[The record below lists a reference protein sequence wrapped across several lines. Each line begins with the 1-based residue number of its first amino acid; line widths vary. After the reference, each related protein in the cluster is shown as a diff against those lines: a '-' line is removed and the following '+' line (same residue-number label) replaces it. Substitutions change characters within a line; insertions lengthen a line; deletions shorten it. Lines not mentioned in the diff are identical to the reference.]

1 MEGEEVR
8 AGLLAGVDE
17 HRFGRRQARVGRS
30 GGGRSEGN
38 VEK

>member
-1 MEGEEVR
+1 MR

-17 HRFGRRQARVGRS
+17 HRFRRRRARVGRS
-30 GGGRSEGN
+30 GVQGDEAE